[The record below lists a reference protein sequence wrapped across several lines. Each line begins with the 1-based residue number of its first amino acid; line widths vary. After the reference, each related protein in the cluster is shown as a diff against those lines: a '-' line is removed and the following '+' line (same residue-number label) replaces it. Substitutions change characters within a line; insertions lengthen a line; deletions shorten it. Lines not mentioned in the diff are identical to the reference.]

1 MIEIPAIILPIPVD
15 WIIRKDLIPVVI
27 KLQSEQE
34 DLIQLQLVGVGVN
47 FVFFY
52 HKITQSHDDQIMQT
66 LMDKVE
72 KLKFVAHHKF
82 FKNIKIYI

>member
-72 KLKFVAHHKF
+72 KKLKFVAHHKF
-82 FKNIKIYI
+82 FKNII